1 MKIKILI
8 TIILGISISIYTLS
22 IWSLYF
28 GKNNPQTGFEYLTS
42 MTSKFK
48 EKPTSEIIFLGDS
61 ITARKD
67 WNKLFESKNI
77 LNAGISGNTTE
88 DVLMRLDPLLNLK
101 PKKIFIMIGINDL
114 SKGKDVSFILNNY
127 KIIVN
132 KIKTDS
138 PDTIL
143 FIESVLPIDNELSP
157 IGKIDSQKI
166 VNLNIG
172 LKSLADEVDATFINL
187 YPNFI
192 NKDNAMDT
200 RYASDGV
207 HPNATGYT
215 FLKTLLSP
223 YLDENFIR

>member
-8 TIILGISISIYTLS
+8 TIILGISLLIYTLN
-22 IWSLYF
+22 IWSLFF
-28 GKNNPQTGFEYLTS
+28 GRNNPQTGFEYLTS
-42 MTSKFK
+42 ITSKIG

-67 WNKLFESKNI
+67 WNKLFESNNI

-88 DVLMRLDPLLNLK
+88 DVLLRLDSILNLK

-114 SKGKDVSFILNNY
+114 SKGRDISYILNNY
-127 KIIVN
+127 KIIAN

-143 FIESVLPIDNELSP
+143 YIESVLPIDNELSP

-166 VNLNIG
+166 IDLNVS
-172 LKSLADEVDATFINL
+172 LKSLADEIGATFIDL
-187 YPNFI
+187 YPNFA
-192 NKDNAMDT
+192 NKDKAMNT
-200 RYASDGV
+200 KYASDGV
-207 HPNATGYT
+207 HPNAAGYAL
-215 FLKTLLSP
+215 LKTLLLP
-223 YLDENFIR
+223 YLNQN

>member
-8 TIILGISISIYTLS
+8 TIILGISISVYTFS

-42 MTSKFK
+42 ITGKFK
-48 EKPTSEIIFLGDS
+48 EKPSSEIIFLGDS

-67 WNKLFESKNI
+67 WNKLFKSDNI
-77 LNAGISGNTTE
+77 LNAGISGNTT
-88 DVLMRLDPLLNLK
+88 DDILLRLDPLLDLK

-114 SKGKDVSFILNNY
+114 SKGRDISYVLNNY
-127 KIIVN
+127 KIITN

-143 FIESVLPIDNELSP
+143 FIESVLPINKELSP

-166 VNLNIG
+166 IDLNTS
-172 LKSLADEVDATFINL
+172 LRSLADEIGATFINL
-187 YPNFI
+187 YPNFVS
-192 NKDNAMDT
+192 KDNEMDT
-200 RYASDGV
+200 KYASDGV
-207 HPNATGYT
+207 HPNANGYAL
-215 FLKTLLSP
+215 LKTLLLP
-223 YLDENFIR
+223 YLNQN